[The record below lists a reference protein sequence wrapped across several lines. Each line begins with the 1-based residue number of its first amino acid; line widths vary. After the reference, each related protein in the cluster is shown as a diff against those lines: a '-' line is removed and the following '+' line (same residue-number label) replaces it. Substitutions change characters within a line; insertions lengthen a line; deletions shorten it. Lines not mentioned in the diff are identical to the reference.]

1 MSILGVEA
9 ASTGRKQPLKLADKL
24 LPQVAGSLCG
34 WCRNC
39 FRRLLASS
47 VGGAETVSTGRQC
60 VCGWCRNCFH
70 RLPAGPVGGAE
81 IASQKGTVE
90 GNRTCFHRL
99 PAASAAGA
107 EPAPAVSPQPLRP
120 GVEAPPTRCRQA
132 LRPAPEQAASNDYGG
147 CRSCLHRP
155 EIVAASS
162 LCGWCRN
169 CFHRLPAG
177 SGGWCRNCLHR
188 LPMPV
193 QVAQRLLPQAASRL
207 CGRWREAEPASRLV
221 PKLLPQAASRARGS
235 QGIASGR
242 MLRQPA
248 KRLCGCCKT
257 GCQQGGRRLQKRL

>member
-1 MSILGVEA
+1 MQKLSPQA
-9 ASTGRKQPLKLADKL
+9 ASA
-24 LPQVAGSLCG
+24 
-34 WCRNC
+34 
-39 FRRLLASS
+39 S
-47 VGGAETVSTGRQC
+47 VGVAESVSTGCQEAL
-60 VCGWCRNCFH
+60 W
-70 RLPAGPVGGAE
+70 GGAE
-81 IASQKGTVE
+81 IASQGGTVE
-90 GNRTCFHRL
+90 GGRTCFHRL
-99 PAASAAGA
+99 PAASAAAA
-107 EPAPAVSPQPLRP
+107 EPAPTASPQPLRP
-120 GVEAPPTRCRQA
+120 GVETPLTGCRQA

-155 EIVAASS
+155 EIVAAGS

-193 QVAQRLLPQAASRL
+193 QVAQRLFPQAASRL

-257 GCQQGGRRLQKRL
+257 GCQQGGSRLQKRV